1 MTEIRLADTPDL
13 LERAFQIRREVFVV
27 EQQVPAEE
35 EFDQYEEVSRHWVAL
50 DEHQEPVGA
59 ARWRR
64 TEKGIKLE
72 RFVVKMSHR
81 GHGLGGRLV
90 QQVLDDIQAQ
100 EGTGLYLYLHA
111 QLSAVSLYARFGFQP
126 KGEQFLECD
135 IWHYL
140 MERRT

>member
-1 MTEIRLADTPDL
+1 MIEIRLADTPEL
-13 LERAFQIRREVFVV
+13 LEKAFQIRREVFVV

-35 EFDQYEEVSRHWVAL
+35 EFDEYEATSRHWVAL
-50 DEHQEPVGA
+50 DEHGLPVGA

-64 TEKGIKLE
+64 TGKGIKLE

-81 GHGLGGRLV
+81 GEGLGGRLV
-90 QQVLDDIQAQ
+90 QRVLDDIQAQ
-100 EGTGLYLYLHA
+100 AGSGQYLYLHA
-111 QLSAVSLYARFGFQP
+111 QLPAVSLYARFGFQP